1 VRVQLGGREDAA
13 CSDVREAHQGVHQS
27 ELSRVVQLQT
37 GDTFTGWQDRGA
49 AEGAELPAVHEGF
62 QDVLLDIQVVVDN
75 RGQLW
80 PELREMVD
88 GLGTA

>member
-1 VRVQLGGREDAA
+1 M
-13 CSDVREAHQGVHQS
+13 HQG

-37 GDTFTGWQDRGA
+37 GDAFTSRQDRGV
-49 AEGAELPAVHEGF
+49 AECPQLSAVDKGF